1 MTLRQINGINGC
13 EIANEIGQ
21 ANSGM
26 REFNSLRKSKKD
38 DSKLE
43 CPIELQKD
51 IPFKSKNV

>member
-26 REFNSLRKSKKD
+26 TKFNSLRKRKID
-38 DSKLE
+38 NSKLE
-43 CPIELQKD
+43 YTIELQKG
-51 IPFKSKNV
+51 ILFKYKNV